1 MFPVRDRI
9 LENARKVMVTQISC
23 DFGSWKKQTPSTV
36 FLEET
41 WAIRENWSCQAI
53 LDGCGQM
60 FFNVRERS
68 SIKKKDLF
76 T

>member
-9 LENARKVMVTQISC
+9 LENARKVMVTQISRE
-23 DFGSWKKQTPSTV
+23 FGSLKNNTPKTV

-53 LDGCGQM
+53 LDGCGQRL
-60 FFNVRERS
+60 FNVRERS
-68 SIKKKDLF
+68 SINKKDLL